1 MKGGYGYKKTPY
13 KSHMKV
19 IGKRFLCLLL
29 AFAILSFSFQDYQF
43 EVYAAGKNVD
53 KTSAEPLKNTEGLN
67 TEPEVDREDAR
78 EIAEFQVEETIQRG
92 ETSWKSGTKVR
103 RVYNLYD
110 EQKQICAYAVELKK
124 GDKDA
129 GYVVVG
135 ADEEHP
141 PVIEFCTSGK
151 FLDDNLKSDEYLL
164 YDGNIDYYKVEE
176 DTNQA
181 TNIENEAESISV
193 DDIDTEGEISES
205 VKAKIS
211 DEWEAWK
218 ENVPVGSSTPPES
231 GDVITNTAQYESGY
245 DSINYK
251 IAPDAMNYQ
260 YHVMSDFGPGGICV
274 PTAACNLLKY
284 YVDRKRMKNSVLL
297 NNDWNATFNRLKA
310 YFKTID
316 YGPATN
322 QGTDMEN
329 VKPGLDKYF
338 RDIGIQDA
346 VTHYYGFDSD
356 VDCDT
361 ANWTEM
367 KRRLDFGEPFVYA
380 VNSHY
385 KYNNHAVLAVG
396 YIQYNYSQTQA
407 SGLKSSNYLLVAD
420 GWTRLA
426 TRYINVNVGTDS
438 RYDEMTTM
446 YFVYSY
452 IHK

>member
-43 EVYAAGKNVD
+43 EVYAAEKNVD

-193 DDIDTEGEISES
+193 DDIETEGEKSET
-205 VKAKIS
+205 VKEEIR

-218 ENVPVGSSTPPES
+218 ENVTVGSSTPPES

-260 YHVMSDFGPGGICV
+260 YHVMSDFGPGGICF
-274 PTAACNLLKY
+274 PTAVCNLLKY
-284 YVDRKRMKNSVLL
+284 YTDRKRMKTPLLL
-297 NNDWNATFNRLKA
+297 NNSWIDTFNRLNSD
-310 YFKTID
+310 FH
-316 YGPATN
+316 TN
-322 QGTDMEN
+322 DMGR
-329 VKPGLDKYF
+329 VKPALDKYF
-338 RDIGIQDA
+338 QDIGIEDA
-346 VTHYYGFDSD
+346 VTHYYGYDNSED
-356 VDCDT
+356 VDT
-361 ANWTEM
+361 ANWSEM
-367 KRRLDFGEPFVYA
+367 KRRLDFGEPFVY
-380 VNSHY
+380 VVTSHY
-385 KYNNHAVLAVG
+385 VYGCHAVLAVG

-420 GWTRLA
+420 GWTNLA
-426 TRYINVNVGTDS
+426 TRYINVNVGPDPLLDQMFTL
-438 RYDEMTTM
+438 

-452 IHK
+452 IQK